1 MLRRGRRESGLKVDM
16 VKVYDNRCSFTM
28 STLDLKEEIKKE
40 DEGGR
45 RESILFTG
53 AEEEL

>member
-1 MLRRGRRESGLKVDM
+1 M
-16 VKVYDNRCSFTM
+16 VKVYDNRCSFAM